1 MRDEGVVM
9 TFDITSIPDL
19 MLSEDGADGMGCG
32 TAAYEKTSRGRPQS
46 IHSSYIFNLY
56 TMILSPNQT
65 RLNQT
70 SPKPRHGVVPAEKI
84 NQRGGNNG
92 GWGSWSIIAAAAG
105 AVAVALFCWR

>member
-1 MRDEGVVM
+1 
-9 TFDITSIPDL
+9 

-65 RLNQT
+65 RPDQT
-70 SPKPRHGVVPAEKI
+70 RPARNLVAGWCQPKKSINEVAIMEAGVL
-84 NQRGGNNG
+84 
-92 GWGSWSIIAAAAG
+92 G
-105 AVAVALFCWR
+105 A